1 MLKIWSH
8 GPLPPAAPMM
18 RVSDSLLHGT
28 KELSSFVLEADDLFT
43 ISDYQ
48 LLCLVL
54 KGLHQHIR
62 KKGG

>member
-1 MLKIWSH
+1 
-8 GPLPPAAPMM
+8 MM